1 MKRVLEVETP
11 LLELEEKIKE
21 LKNVNQTG
29 KVDLSR
35 EIEALERKAAQLKK
49 SIYENLSPWEKVL
62 LARHPERP
70 TSLDYVQAMF
80 TDFFELHGDRLYA
93 DDAAIIGGFAYLE
106 GRAVMVIGHQKGK
119 ETKENLARNF
129 GMPNP
134 EGFRK
139 ASRLMKLA
147 ETFNVPIITFID
159 TPGAYPGIEAEERGQ
174 YEAIAS
180 NIALM
185 TSLSVPILVTVIG
198 KGEAAAHWRSVS
210 AIASSCSST
219 LCTRSSRRR
228 AARRSCGVMPLAPRM
243 PRSRFASPP
252 RICCVAALST
262 WWCRSRSG
270 GCIARQSSSSGSS
283 RTFSSNRSMRSQPS
297 QRKSCCS
304 VATRSTAPW
313 ESSSARAM
321 RSSRRPDWAGRDS
334 RALRRVGSA

>member
-106 GRAVMVIGHQKGK
+106 GRPVMVIGHQKGK

-198 KGEAAAHWRSVS
+198 EGGSGGALAIGVGDRVFMLEHSVYSVISPEGCASILWRDASRAQDAAVS
-210 AIASSCSST
+210 LRLTAQD
-219 LCTRSSRRR
+219 LLRRGIVDVVVQEPLGGVHR
-228 AARRSCGVMPLAPRM
+228 APEQLFRKLSNILIE
-243 PRSRFASPP
+243 SLDE
-252 RICCVAALST
+252 IAALPAEELLQ
-262 WWCRSRSG
+262 RRY
-270 GCIARQSSSSGSS
+270 AKY
-283 RTFSSNRSMRSQPS
+283 RSMGEF
-297 QRKSCCS
+297 QRESDEKL
-304 VATRSTAPW
+304 TAAGLGG
-313 ESSSARAM
+313 AR
-321 RSSRRPDWAGRDS
+321 
-334 RALRRVGSA
+334 